1 MIRIAAFGDCHVGA
15 DTCGRLRRHLEPVN
29 EHADVVLIAGD
40 LTKCGT
46 KDEARLLTDELRDL
60 TVPVYAV
67 LGNHDYHSDEVD
79 GVERTLTDAGIHVLD
94 GDAETL
100 ALDGVSLGI
109 AGTKGFGGGFA
120 GASGS
125 EFGEPEMKAFMV
137 HTKRI
142 ASGLQ
147 DALVS
152 LTTDYR
158 VALLHYAPIDTTL
171 EGERLEIYPFLG
183 SYLLAGR
190 SMSPA
195 PTSRAARPRARR
207 LRTRVHAGRCPGA
220 QRRATRARCGLQGVH
235 PRHVAA
241 TSGRY
246 STRQTGNS
254 ARVPSETKEPSVS
267 ERKNTPGTAEKA
279 RKCRR
284 RPRPRCRST
293 TSSTTSVELESMVS
307 STPLASRTSV
317 DPSARTADQGAR

>member
-183 SYLLAGR
+183 SYLLAEAIDVAG
-190 SMSPA
+190 A
-195 PTSRAARPRARR
+195 D
-207 LRTRVHAGRCPGA
+207 LVLHGHAHGG
-220 QRRATRARCGLQGVH
+220 
-235 PRHVAA
+235 
-241 TSGRY
+241 
-246 STRQTGNS
+246 
-254 ARVPSETKEPSVS
+254 S
-267 ERKNTPGTAEKA
+267 ERGCTPGGVPVRNVAQ
-279 RKCRR
+279 
-284 RPRPRCRST
+284 P
-293 TSSTTSVELESMVS
+293 VL
-307 STPLASRTSV
+307 
-317 DPSARTADQGAR
+317 GAAYKVFTLGT